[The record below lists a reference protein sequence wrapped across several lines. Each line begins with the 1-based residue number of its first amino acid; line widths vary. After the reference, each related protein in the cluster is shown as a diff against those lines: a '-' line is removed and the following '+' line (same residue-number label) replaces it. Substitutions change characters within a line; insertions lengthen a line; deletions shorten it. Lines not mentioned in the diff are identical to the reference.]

1 MQLNQITILK
11 KIQNAL
17 SSGNAISVHELS
29 KRTGLH
35 YITVKKY
42 IKLIETMKKMPE
54 IEIIKSNSTTL
65 VRLGNGK
72 NVFSR

>member
-1 MQLNQITILK
+1 MRLNQIKILE

-17 SSGNAISVHELS
+17 SSGNALSIHELS

-35 YITVKKY
+35 YATVKKY

-65 VRLGNGK
+65 VRMENRE
-72 NVFSR
+72 NVFG

>member
-1 MQLNQITILK
+1 MQLNQITILE

-17 SSGNAISVHELS
+17 SSGNVLSIHELS
-29 KRTGLH
+29 KKTGLH

-65 VRLGNGK
+65 VRLENGK
-72 NVFSR
+72 EVFS